1 MSLLEELK
9 KEYSQAWDEYNQKTN
24 KLVEIKYNE
33 ICNLLHQAVKERMY
47 FASINYEIFNDNEL
61 LKNKIVKKFID
72 EGFKVGTYDTDEY
85 FEISGWDN

>member
-33 ICNLLHQAVKERMY
+33 ICNLLHQAVKERMS

-61 LKNKIVKKFID
+61 LVDRVLDKFKN
-72 EGFKVGTYDTDEY
+72 EGFKVKTYDLNEY
-85 FEISGWDN
+85 FEISGWDS

>member
-33 ICNLLHQAVKERMY
+33 ICNLLHQAVKERMS
-47 FASINYEIFNDNEL
+47 FASINYEIFNGNEL
-61 LKNKIVKKFID
+61 LKDRIVKKFID
-72 EGFKVGTYDTDEY
+72 EGFQVVLYDLNEY